1 MTNLLTPNEAAN
13 YLRTEANDP
22 SMLMLLSAIDQF
34 VKRATGRNWSADT
47 TIHPLAKAAAGMLL
61 VQWYD
66 HPAMVGNDQAMPFGL
81 LNVLTQLEAEALK
94 YRKYSFE
101 GANGSGS
108 VCIPIAQEGD
118 SVLSLTGIS
127 AGYTGDQSALF
138 ESVVSEE
145 GLLKQLDG
153 TDHSEHWFVVILKN
167 PADDITA

>member
-13 YLRTEANDP
+13 YLRTEPNDP
-22 SMLMLLSAIDQF
+22 SMLMLLPAVDQF
-34 VKRATGRNWSADT
+34 VQRATGRNWTADT
-47 TIHPLAKAAAGMLL
+47 SVHPLAKAAAGMLL

-66 HPAMVGNDQAMPFGL
+66 QPAMVGNDQVMPFGL
-81 LNVLTQLEAEALK
+81 LNVLAQLEAEALK

-101 GANGSGS
+101 GANGSGF
-108 VCIPIAQEGD
+108 VCIPVAQEGD

-145 GLLKQLDG
+145 GFLKQLDS